1 MAGVAGGILVSAAV
15 SFAISLLILKKRSP
29 EAENTVPEEKREV
42 MEPEKTELKK
52 TEPIQKIVFV
62 CDAGVGSSAMGA
74 AILRRLLRQRGTGE
88 ITVEACASDMLPDEA
103 DLIVCQKE
111 IRRLLPEGIPEEK
124 FYLVES
130 FVDPAEYDKLV
141 SLVSGETL

>member
-1 MAGVAGGILVSAAV
+1 M
-15 SFAISLLILKKRSP
+15 
-29 EAENTVPEEKREV
+29 
-42 MEPEKTELKK
+42 
-52 TEPIQKIVFV
+52 
-62 CDAGVGSSAMGA
+62 
-74 AILRRLLRQRGTGE
+74 
-88 ITVEACASDMLPDEA
+88 EACASDMLPDEA